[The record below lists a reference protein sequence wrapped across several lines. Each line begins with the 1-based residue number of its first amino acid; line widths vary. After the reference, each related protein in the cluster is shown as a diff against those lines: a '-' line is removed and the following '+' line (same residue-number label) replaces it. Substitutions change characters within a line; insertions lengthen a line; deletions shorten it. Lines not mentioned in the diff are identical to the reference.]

1 MLERTFIHIPKIGY
15 ITEQRLWQAGI
26 GDWSQVC
33 SSSKA
38 PRGFS
43 ARRWVEVQRHCEQ
56 SRQHLAVGEHRHFAR
71 GLPPRDHW
79 RAWPDFGRSCA
90 YLDIETTGLGRS
102 AQVTVVGLYDG
113 LRVQTYIAGQNLH
126 QLAEDLERC
135 ALLVTFN
142 GATFDL
148 PFLRRRFGELPCDQ
162 LHVDLRYV
170 LGRLGYSGGLKNIEC
185 RLGIARDD
193 DIVGLDGFDAVRLW
207 QEYQAGCEESLD
219 LLVKYNTADIENLET
234 LMELAYRQMW
244 TKTADGEPES
254 R

>member
-148 PFLRRRFGELPCDQ
+148 NTLT
-162 LHVDLRYV
+162 
-170 LGRLGYSGGLKNIEC
+170 SGPTNWWRMGDGDNYPYLQDNGSAANC
-185 RLGIARDD
+185 VFQMYNMTSA
-193 DIVGLDGFDAVRLW
+193 DIVSDV
-207 QEYQAGCEESLD
+207 
-219 LLVKYNTADIENLET
+219 
-234 LMELAYRQMW
+234 
-244 TKTADGEPES
+244 P
-254 R
+254 